1 MTSPP
6 FPLTFRRRVCAGER
20 FSPVRSRP
28 RPAWPRATT
37 AAALFLPGMFSA
49 FGTFLLR
56 QFFMAL
62 PKKLEEAARIDG
74 AGSFPIFWS
83 IMLPLIRPALAALAV
98 ITAVWSWND
107 LLWPLVVNTGPAK
120 MPISAGLTSLEGQFE
135 TNYPVMMAG
144 SLIASLPVIVLYL
157 FLQRHFVQ
165 GIAQSGTKGLVA
177 CEAEPHAGPNSRFQ
191 KGTP

>member
-1 MTSPP
+1 M
-6 FPLTFRRRVCAGER
+6 
-20 FSPVRSRP
+20 
-28 RPAWPRATT
+28 
-37 AAALFLPGMFSA
+37 
-49 FGTFLLR
+49 
-56 QFFMAL
+56 
-62 PKKLEEAARIDG
+62 
-74 AGSFPIFWS
+74 
-83 IMLPLIRPALAALAV
+83 RPALAALAV

-165 GIAQSGTKGLVA
+165 GIAQ
-177 CEAEPHAGPNSRFQ
+177 ERHEGPRRM
-191 KGTP
+191 